1 EMTADIMVKLEPL
14 VVRVKPD
21 CILILGDT
29 NGCVATALVA
39 KRNKI
44 PIFHMEAGNR
54 CFDERVPEEANRRIV
69 DQLSDINLP
78 YSSIARE
85 NLLREGLPSDRIIKT
100 GSPQKEVLGYYS
112 EKICRS
118 TIMDDLGLSHQEFF
132 LVSVHREENT
142 TPEKFNEFLKMLDAL
157 AYKYKQ
163 RIIVSAHPRLRNM
176 LDKSTTDLYDVQGFQ
191 TVRKGLDP
199 LVEIHQP
206 FGFFDYNKLQM
217 CARVVL
223 SDSGTITEESVLNS
237 FPALNLREMHERPEG
252 MEQAAVMMTGF
263 KNAVNFIPTA
273 IAHYPAHVPIDWTD
287 LNVSQKVVR
296 IILSYVDY
304 VNRRVW
310 GK

>member
-1 EMTADIMVKLEPL
+1 MKICTVVGTRPEIIKLSRVIAALDAAENIEHVLIHTGQNYDYELNEIFFEEMGI
-14 VVRVKPD
+14 RKPD
-21 CILILGDT
+21 IVLQISKEETSTVTLAVIMAKLDLQFRVYSPDAILILGDT
-29 NGCVATALVA
+29 NSCVAAAYAA
-39 KRNKI
+39 KRLHI

-191 TVRKGLDP
+191 TVRKGLTRWWKSISP
-199 LVEIHQP
+199 
-206 FGFFDYNKLQM
+206 
-217 CARVVL
+217 
-223 SDSGTITEESVLNS
+223 SDSSTTTNCKCAPG
-237 FPALNLREMHERPEG
+237 
-252 MEQAAVMMTGF
+252 
-263 KNAVNFIPTA
+263 
-273 IAHYPAHVPIDWTD
+273 
-287 LNVSQKVVR
+287 
-296 IILSYVDY
+296 
-304 VNRRVW
+304 
-310 GK
+310 